1 MTEPIRVMLVDDHA
15 MVRRGLAAFL
25 SSVDDL
31 ELVGEASGGL
41 DALRVCEQA
50 APDVVLMDLV
60 MPEMDGAAATRA
72 IRQRCPQ
79 VQVVALTSYKEMDL
93 VQSAL
98 EAGAIGYLLKNVSS
112 DELADAIREAHA
124 GRPTLAPEAAETL
137 VLAERLERLGDAMLK
152 APPDASELPELLQE
166 HVPGLFP
173 DSRLE
178 IRTLPGESLL
188 RHPADWSGMAQPAWE
203 WLRTS
208 SEAHAFLPGAPLPW
222 GGTQQV
228 GGAIVL
234 APIISVGGPEA
245 IGGIYVHTAVE
256 AGTVENWLSAAQS
269 LAARI
274 SSTLHGAQVYA
285 QATAQKRVAREL
297 AAAARIQASF
307 LPESLPDLPGWQL
320 SAILQPAR
328 ETSGDFYDVIPLPSD
343 RLGIVVADV
352 ADKGMGAALYMA
364 LCRTLIRTHA
374 AEYDDRP
381 DLVLGATNRRL
392 LLDARAGLFV
402 TAFFCILEPA
412 TGRVF
417 YCNAG
422 HNPPYVVHAQGG
434 GAQALRPTG
443 IALGML
449 DAWEWTQETVE
460 LGPGDLLLVYTDG
473 VTEAKDPRGGFFG
486 PQRLVE
492 SARAHLGQPAHVVQ
506 EALLADVRNFV
517 GGAPQFDDITLMLA
531 HREGQTGDPRV
542 GIDRRGGR

>member
-1 MTEPIRVMLVDDHA
+1 MEHGGSMTEPIRVMLVDDHA

-31 ELVGEASGGL
+31 ELVAEASSGL
-41 DALRVCEQA
+41 DALHVCEKA

-72 IRQRCPQ
+72 IRQRCPK
-79 VQVVALTSYKEMDL
+79 VQVVALTSFREMEL

-98 EAGAIGYLLKNVSS
+98 DAGAIGYLLKNVSS

-137 VLAERLERLGDAMLK
+137 FLAERLEHLGDAMLK
-152 APPDASELPELLQE
+152 APPDASELPELLQR

-173 DSRLE
+173 DSWLE
-178 IRTLPGESLL
+178 IRALPGESLL
-188 RHPADWSGMAQPAWE
+188 RHPADWAGVSQPAWE
-203 WLRTS
+203 WLRST

-222 GGTQQV
+222 GGTQPT

-234 APIISVGGPEA
+234 APIISVERPEA

-256 AGTVENWLSAAQS
+256 AGTVESWLPAVQF

-274 SSTLHGAQVYA
+274 SSTLHGAKVYA

-307 LPESLPDLPGWQL
+307 LPESLPDMPGWQL

-328 ETSGDFYDVIPLPSD
+328 ETSGDFYDVIPLPND

-364 LCRTLIRTHA
+364 LCRTLIRTYA

-381 DLVLGATNRRL
+381 DLVMGATNRRI

-412 TGRVF
+412 TGRVL

-422 HNPPYVVHAQGG
+422 HNPPYVLHAQEDK
-434 GAQALRPTG
+434 ARALRPTG
-443 IALGML
+443 IALGVL
-449 DAWEWTQETVE
+449 EDWDWSQEIVE
-460 LGPGDLLLVYTDG
+460 LGPGELLLVYTDG
-473 VTEAKDPRGGFFG
+473 VTEAKDSRGGFFG
-486 PQRLVE
+486 RQRLVE
-492 SARAHLGQPAHVVQ
+492 AARAHLGRPAHVVQ
-506 EALLADVRNFV
+506 QALLKDVRAFA
-517 GGAPQFDDITLMLA
+517 GSAPQFDDITLMLA
-531 HREGQTGDPRV
+531 LREG
-542 GIDRRGGR
+542 